1 MIEQEAILEISAL
14 ADEIIEKLDG
24 GHDGES
30 AMACLMAA
38 STFIV
43 SEGITEEMAV
53 KALLSFMS
61 VYSETVTEQTTG
73 TH

>member
-1 MIEQEAILEISAL
+1 MITPENILEITAL
-14 ADEIIEKLDG
+14 ADEIVETIDG
-24 GHDGES
+24 GHDGAS

-53 KALLSFMS
+53 KALLSFIS
-61 VYSETVTEQTTG
+61 IYSETVLEQSTG